1 MVEIKWVGTMKS
13 IIPNEECQLFVNICN
28 GMKEDV
34 AENINV
40 RNQTNNTCV
49 KYFKN
54 YFITAILTSFTNK
67 LPTKCK
73 VCLCKICKSYWR
85 CY

>member
-1 MVEIKWVGTMKS
+1 MNLIFLGQKLVEIKWVGTMKS

-49 KYFKN
+49 KCFKN
-54 YFITAILTSFTNK
+54 CFNITAIFASFHE
-67 LPTKCK
+67 
-73 VCLCKICKSYWR
+73 
-85 CY
+85 